1 MEASEAAPRQGGW
14 VRLYQAPYRAAKRDK
29 HPANVSMIGPLRDS
43 VAREDAGR
51 KRFTIAVGL
60 VAICEDV
67 CAFNLT
73 AHARNLM
80 MTKGESEGM
89 LLQTSQGQ
97 SGSAHVVV
105 LGNEKGGSGKSTTA
119 LHIAVALLKAGQRVA
134 TIDLDCRQQSF
145 TRYINNRRAW
155 ANRTGLDLE
164 IPVHRCIK
172 LGQTMQIAEN
182 EMTEF
187 EQFEESVRA
196 VEHSFDFIVIDT
208 PGSDSYLMRLAHSMA
223 DTLVTPIND
232 SFLDFDVLGTVDPET
247 YSVTGE
253 SHYAEMVRDTRRKRR
268 QIDGASTDWI
278 VVRNRLSML
287 GSRNKQLVADGLNEL
302 SLRLG
307 FRSVDGFAERVVY
320 REFFPRGLTALD
332 DLDEATL
339 GTRPNLG
346 HVTAREEVTSLLR
359 QLKLPLDERGRRRA
373 ANRAEWFSQVDKPL
387 ELHDIIG
394 A

>member
-1 MEASEAAPRQGGW
+1 ML
-14 VRLYQAPYRAAKRDK
+14 VQA
-29 HPANVSMIGPLRDS
+29 
-43 VAREDAGR
+43 
-51 KRFTIAVGL
+51 
-60 VAICEDV
+60 
-67 CAFNLT
+67 
-73 AHARNLM
+73 
-80 MTKGESEGM
+80 
-89 LLQTSQGQ
+89 SQGQ

-145 TRYINNRRAW
+145 TRYINNRSAW
-155 ANRTGLDLE
+155 ARRTGINLE
-164 IPVHRCIK
+164 LPTHYCFK
-172 LGQTMQIAEN
+172 LGDTMQIADNEN
-182 EMTEF
+182 AEF
-187 EQFEESVRA
+187 QQFMEA
-196 VEHSFDFIVIDT
+196 VSAFEFIVIDT
-208 PGSDSYLMRLAHSMA
+208 PGTDSYLMRLAHSMA

-232 SFLDFDVLGTVDPET
+232 SFLDFDVLGTVDPAT
-247 YSVTGE
+247 YAVTGE
-253 SHYAEMVRDTRRKRR
+253 SHYAEMVRDMRRKRR
-268 QIDGASTDWI
+268 QLDGASTDWI

-287 GSRNKQLVADGLNEL
+287 GSRNKQLVADGLKEL
-302 SLRLG
+302 SFRLG
-307 FRSVDGFAERVVY
+307 FRSIDGFAERVVY

-373 ANRAEWFSQVDKPL
+373 ANRAEWFNQVDKPL
-387 ELHDIIG
+387 EVHDILG